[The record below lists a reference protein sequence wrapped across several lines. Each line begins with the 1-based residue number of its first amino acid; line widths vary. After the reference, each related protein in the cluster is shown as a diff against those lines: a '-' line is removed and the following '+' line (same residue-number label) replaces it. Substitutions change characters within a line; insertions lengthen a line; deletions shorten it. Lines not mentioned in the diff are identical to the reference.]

1 MKKRYLE
8 KISCVGIDP
17 VLIPDK
23 TYDPECLPPV
33 ESMDLLSFLVLDTS
47 YYSKDQF
54 KDYRSLQSYNQL
66 VSGFVSSVKGQQIGN
81 KYIVSGKV
89 RHS

>member
-1 MKKRYLE
+1 MGYPLSDYANTLDPHVKKRYVE

-23 TYDPECLPPV
+23 AYDPECLPPV
-33 ESMDLLSFLVLDTS
+33 DSMDLLSFLVLDTS

-54 KDYRSLQSYNQL
+54 KDYRS
-66 VSGFVSSVKGQQIGN
+66 
-81 KYIVSGKV
+81 
-89 RHS
+89 